1 MSFEKE
7 FSNIIVFKGTVL
19 IDVNA
24 FSRVSIKWFRLQSTM
39 QTAQLSFFRLLYII
53 AHTYVRVND
62 TLQHVTLCLLTKK

>member
-24 FSRVSIKWFRLQSTM
+24 FSMVSIKWFRLQSTM
-39 QTAQLSFFRLLYII
+39 QTAQLVLLQII
-53 AHTYVRVND
+53 IYNCTHLR
-62 TLQHVTLCLLTKK
+62 